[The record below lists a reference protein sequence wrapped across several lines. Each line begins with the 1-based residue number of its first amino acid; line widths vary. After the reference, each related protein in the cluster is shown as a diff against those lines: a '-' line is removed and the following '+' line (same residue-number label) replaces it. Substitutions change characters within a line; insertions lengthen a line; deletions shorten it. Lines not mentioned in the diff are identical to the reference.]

1 MAKGYEIHQARNLAL
16 QALGKDLT
24 RRAKSKC
31 ELTGASGTA
40 LRAYEVPPIA
50 DEPELDRTLL
60 LSEACHAVL
69 ERPKTLAGQEWRSL
83 AESVWAEMP
92 AVQVVSWRM
101 LTVLAT
107 KEDWAREALDGVFL
121 DDEIQAWAN
130 DAPLVP

>member
-1 MAKGYEIHQARNLAL
+1 MAKGYDTHQARNLAL

-92 AVQVVSWRM
+92 AVQVVSWR
-101 LTVLAT
+101 LLAVLAT

-121 DDEIQAWAN
+121 DDEIQAWA
-130 DAPLVP
+130 DAAPLVL